1 MKKYSIYAIINIM
14 KKIEFILAKDSDGV
28 SYLEKYLDTLQDK
41 QADKLLARIEAIE
54 NLGLEISIRQKY
66 VKKIADNLFEI
77 RSRVGNSQQRALY
90 FQYIDNKYV
99 ITHGFTKKTQKT
111 PKREIT
117 RAKSIRRKYL
127 K

>member
-1 MKKYSIYAIINIM
+1 M

-66 VKKIADNLFEI
+66 VKK
-77 RSRVGNSQQRALY
+77 
-90 FQYIDNKYV
+90 
-99 ITHGFTKKTQKT
+99 
-111 PKREIT
+111 
-117 RAKSIRRKYL
+117 
-127 K
+127 